1 MIFVAWYSG
10 ATGNVRAFPG
20 LGGQP
25 IAQNL
30 KTTPRGIPARSLATI
45 RDMDNSVKTLEPPS
59 PETEPTTSVKV
70 SAETKATLDR
80 LTVQLEADSLGD
92 LIAFLIAHFETS
104 THLTRFSDLRGLQ
117 ALADRLHTVLLLL
130 ATTNLEIGQQLR
142 RIHAGHYRRLS
153 QYADELLALHHRL
166 TAAKNLA
173 TSSTQR
179 VS

>member
-1 MIFVAWYSG
+1 MEE
-10 ATGNVRAFPG
+10 
-20 LGGQP
+20 
-25 IAQNL
+25 
-30 KTTPRGIPARSLATI
+30 SLS
-45 RDMDNSVKTLEPPS
+45 NSEQEPPES
-59 PETEPTTSVKV
+59 EATTSVKV

-80 LTVQLEADSLGD
+80 LTVQLDADSLGD

-104 THLTRFSDLRGLQ
+104 THLTRFTDLRGLQ

-166 TAAKNLA
+166 TAAKNPA